1 MASAFLSFFAKK
13 TGQIAKTIPILKQI
27 AATFKAVY
35 DVYEKTT
42 NNKEAAKFAVER
54 CEHIA
59 TIIVECIDN
68 GKNNTLTESQV
79 QIINF
84 LYGQVE
90 EMQSLVKAYCLK
102 NVAMKVISND
112 GFKESYDKI
121 NRRIDEYIQM
131 VLLTMQVAVY
141 QQTGQNQDMLRKN
154 LNKND
159 QIYQQTGQNQEIL
172 RKNME
177 KNAHMLQQTNEIF
190 EILTNADQKQK
201 LDANNQQKLNEWI
214 LYSGTIHSSTI
225 EVLDIISEEG
235 ANGVVH
241 KGIKDGHMAV
251 AVKKFNI
258 PHPKLFHSVKDE
270 ALRETFIGMSFQH
283 PNIVRTLGCVYDQ
296 KPSAHVPNGNIMIIM
311 EHIMVLI
318 INLYPKKE

>member
-35 DVYEKTT
+35 DVYQKTT
-42 NNKEAAKFAVER
+42 ENKEAAKFAVER

-131 VLLTMQVAVY
+131 VLLTLQNAVY

-159 QIYQQTGQNQEIL
+159 QIYQQTGQNQEMLRETLKKNDQLVQQTGQNQEML

-225 EVLDIISEEG
+225 EVLDIISDEG
-235 ANGVVH
+235 VNCVVH
-241 KGIKDGHMAV
+241 KGI
-251 AVKKFNI
+251 
-258 PHPKLFHSVKDE
+258 
-270 ALRETFIGMSFQH
+270 
-283 PNIVRTLGCVYDQ
+283 
-296 KPSAHVPNGNIMIIM
+296 
-311 EHIMVLI
+311 
-318 INLYPKKE
+318 

>member
-1 MASAFLSFFAKK
+1 M
-13 TGQIAKTIPILKQI
+13 
-27 AATFKAVY
+27 
-35 DVYEKTT
+35 
-42 NNKEAAKFAVER
+42 ER
-54 CEHIA
+54 CEYIGYYQ
-59 TIIVECIDN
+59 VCIDN

-159 QIYQQTGQNQEIL
+159 QIYQQTGQNQEMLRETLKKNDQLVQQTDQNQEML

-214 LYSGTIHSSTI
+214 YSGAIHSSTI
-225 EVLDIISEEG
+225 EVLDIISDEG
-235 ANGVVH
+235 KWWA
-241 KGIKDGHMAV
+241 
-251 AVKKFNI
+251 
-258 PHPKLFHSVKDE
+258 
-270 ALRETFIGMSFQH
+270 
-283 PNIVRTLGCVYDQ
+283 
-296 KPSAHVPNGNIMIIM
+296 
-311 EHIMVLI
+311 
-318 INLYPKKE
+318 